1 MVAEGEPVAHL
12 GDDAQPGQPLQRG
25 LLPFQP
31 GDGVGPVGGQPGVR
45 APLLED
51 HPAAV
56 TGVGADVHP
65 AAVGEVQRLLDAV
78 RQIAD
83 RGRVACR
90 QLRFQEGG
98 QGHPVGHME
107 GRLPLVRHQGALA
120 VADGRDERAAL
131 VDDEGAGECAVA
143 DVQRSVVP
151 AQVGEDVRPVEA
163 VQERAEL
170 AQDEV
175 QLLLVGRV
183 HRHELAAGVAGRVLG
198 VAQMQQMRARHEL
211 ERDQPGHAVVPHDRR
226 DPVRVRPGGG
236 GVHFPSLGGSG
247 TGPSAVVDRGQCQ
260 PVPDPGGPPA
270 LGDRAA
276 GRLVT
281 RRRRARAV
289 TGRQPVGCLV
299 EVSVG
304 ERVGLVP
311 LVHASPP
318 ASCAVAPGPW

>member
-1 MVAEGEPVAHL
+1 
-12 GDDAQPGQPLQRG
+12 
-25 LLPFQP
+25 
-31 GDGVGPVGGQPGVR
+31 
-45 APLLED
+45 
-51 HPAAV
+51 
-56 TGVGADVHP
+56 
-65 AAVGEVQRLLDAV
+65 
-78 RQIAD
+78 
-83 RGRVACR
+83 
-90 QLRFQEGG
+90 
-98 QGHPVGHME
+98 ME

-131 VDDEGAGECAVA
+131 VDDEGAGERAVA
-143 DVQRSVVP
+143 HVQRSVVP

-163 VQERAEL
+163 VQKCAEL

-183 HRHELAAGVAGRVLG
+183 DRHELAAGVAGRVLG

-226 DPVRVRPGGG
+226 DPVRVRPGGA
-236 GVHFPSLGGSG
+236 GVHLPSLGGSR
-247 TGPSAVVDRGQCQ
+247 TGPPAVVDRGQRQ

-311 LVHASPP
+311 LVHAGPPRLVCRRPWALVTTSLPARRSARQSRLSPESRHGCHTITVRNACVKICSAPFEPGRAPVGP
-318 ASCAVAPGPW
+318 AASPNRP